1 MTGGVRF
8 LSLLKAD
15 RGAMLPVICIFL
27 AISLTVIIIFCN
39 FEALEQLTSTNM
51 KLFRLSVILMGLAL
65 SATMM
70 AQGIIRHKTPVTL
83 SSTKRQT
90 VQPAASPAKQQAVA
104 QLIGNMVHVQGG
116 TFTMGRTS
124 SKAYWCDD
132 SDQPAHQV
140 TVGSFYI
147 CKYEVTQKLW
157 KAFMGN
163 NPSWTKADNMPVEWV
178 NWVTAQ
184 KFISKLNAFSG
195 KKFRLPTEAE
205 WEYAARGGNR
215 SHNYLYSGS
224 DDINAVA
231 WWKDNSG
238 DKLHPVGTKRP
249 NELGLYD
256 MTGNVYEWCSDW
268 QAPYQSGAQT
278 NPKGPQTGDWR
289 VMRGGNQ
296 SSSESESGVMTRSQ
310 CMPDIATCC
319 GLRLVCD
326 RL

>member
-1 MTGGVRF
+1 
-8 LSLLKAD
+8 
-15 RGAMLPVICIFL
+15 
-27 AISLTVIIIFCN
+27 
-39 FEALEQLTSTNM
+39 M

-70 AQGIIRHKTPVTL
+70 AQGIIRHKTPVTP

-90 VQPAASPAKQQAVA
+90 AQPAASPAKQQAVA

-157 KAFMGN
+157 KAFMGS

-184 KFISKLNAFSG
+184 KFILSST
-195 KKFRLPTEAE
+195 PS
-205 WEYAARGGNR
+205 AARSFVCPPRRNGSMPLVAATARTTIYTAAATTSTPWLGGKT
-215 SHNYLYSGS
+215 
-224 DDINAVA
+224 I
-231 WWKDNSG
+231 
-238 DKLHPVGTKRP
+238 VGTSCTP
-249 NELGLYD
+249 
-256 MTGNVYEWCSDW
+256 W
-268 QAPYQSGAQT
+268 APSVPT
-278 NPKGPQTGDWR
+278 NWAST
-289 VMRGGNQ
+289 
-296 SSSESESGVMTRSQ
+296 T
-310 CMPDIATCC
+310 
-319 GLRLVCD
+319 
-326 RL
+326 

>member
-1 MTGGVRF
+1 
-8 LSLLKAD
+8 
-15 RGAMLPVICIFL
+15 
-27 AISLTVIIIFCN
+27 
-39 FEALEQLTSTNM
+39 
-51 KLFRLSVILMGLAL
+51 MGLAL

-70 AQGIIRHKTPVTL
+70 AQGIIRHKTPVTP

-90 VQPAASPAKQQAVA
+90 AQPAASPAKQQAVA

-157 KAFMGN
+157 KAFMGS

-184 KFISKLNAFSG
+184 KFIHKLNAFSG

-268 QAPYQSGAQT
+268 QEPYQSGAQT

-296 SSSESESGVMTRSQ
+296 SSSDSESGVMTRSQ

>member
-1 MTGGVRF
+1 
-8 LSLLKAD
+8 
-15 RGAMLPVICIFL
+15 
-27 AISLTVIIIFCN
+27 
-39 FEALEQLTSTNM
+39 M

-70 AQGIIRHKTPVTL
+70 AQGIIRHKTPVTS
-83 SSTKRQT
+83 SSTKRQSA
-90 VQPAASPAKQQAVA
+90 QPAASPAKQQAVA

-116 TFTMGRTS
+116 TFTMGCTS

-157 KAFMGN
+157 KAFMGS

-184 KFISKLNAFSG
+184 KFIRKLNAFSG

-268 QAPYQSGAQT
+268 QEPYQSGAQT

-296 SSSESESGVMTRSQ
+296 SSSDSESGVMTRSQ
-310 CMPDIATCC
+310 CLPDIATCC

>member
-1 MTGGVRF
+1 
-8 LSLLKAD
+8 
-15 RGAMLPVICIFL
+15 
-27 AISLTVIIIFCN
+27 
-39 FEALEQLTSTNM
+39 M

-70 AQGIIRHKTPVTL
+70 AQGIIRHKTPVTP

-90 VQPAASPAKQQAVA
+90 AQPAASPAKQQAVA

-116 TFTMGRTS
+116 TFAMGRTS

-132 SDQPAHQV
+132 SDKPAHQV

-157 KAFMGN
+157 KAFMGS

-184 KFISKLNAFSG
+184 KFIRKLNAFSG

-231 WWKDNSG
+231 WWQDNSG

-268 QAPYQSGAQT
+268 QEPYTSGAQT
-278 NPKGPQTGDWR
+278 NPKGPQTGSWR

-296 SSSESESGVMTRSQ
+296 SSSDSECGVMTRSQ

>member
-1 MTGGVRF
+1 
-8 LSLLKAD
+8 
-15 RGAMLPVICIFL
+15 MLPVICIFL

-51 KLFRLSVILMGLAL
+51 KLFRLSIILMGLAL

-70 AQGIIRHKTPVTL
+70 AQGIIRHKTPVTP

-90 VQPAASPAKQQAVA
+90 AQPAASPAKQQAVA

-157 KAFMGN
+157 KAFMGS

-184 KFISKLNAFSG
+184 KFIHKLNAFSG

-268 QAPYQSGAQT
+268 QAPYTSGAQT
-278 NPKGPQTGDWR
+278 NPKGPQTGSWR

-296 SSSESESGVMTRSQ
+296 SSSDSECGVMTRSQ
-310 CMPDIATCC
+310 CLPDIATCC

>member
-1 MTGGVRF
+1 
-8 LSLLKAD
+8 
-15 RGAMLPVICIFL
+15 
-27 AISLTVIIIFCN
+27 
-39 FEALEQLTSTNM
+39 M

-70 AQGIIRHKTPVTL
+70 AQGIIRHKTPVTP

-90 VQPAASPAKQQAVA
+90 AQPAASPAKQQAVA

-116 TFTMGRTS
+116 TFTMGGTS

-184 KFISKLNAFSG
+184 KFIRKLNAFSG

>member
-1 MTGGVRF
+1 
-8 LSLLKAD
+8 
-15 RGAMLPVICIFL
+15 
-27 AISLTVIIIFCN
+27 
-39 FEALEQLTSTNM
+39 M

-70 AQGIIRHKTPVTL
+70 AQGIIRHKTPVTP
-83 SSTKRQT
+83 SSTKRQSA
-90 VQPAASPAKQQAVA
+90 QPAASPAKQQAVA
-104 QLIGNMVHVQGG
+104 QLIGNMVYVQGG

-184 KFISKLNAFSG
+184 KFIHKLNAFSG

>member
-1 MTGGVRF
+1 
-8 LSLLKAD
+8 
-15 RGAMLPVICIFL
+15 
-27 AISLTVIIIFCN
+27 
-39 FEALEQLTSTNM
+39 M
-51 KLFRLSVILMGLAL
+51 KLFRLSIILMGLAL

-70 AQGIIRHKTPVTL
+70 AQGIIRHKTPVTP

-90 VQPAASPAKQQAVA
+90 AQPAASPAKQQAVA

-157 KAFMGN
+157 KAFMGS

-256 MTGNVYEWCSDW
+256 MTGNAYEWCSDW
-268 QAPYQSGAQT
+268 QEPYQSGAQT
-278 NPKGPQTGDWR
+278 NPKGPQTGDWK

-296 SSSESESGVMTRSQ
+296 SSSDSESGVMPRSQ

>member
-1 MTGGVRF
+1 
-8 LSLLKAD
+8 
-15 RGAMLPVICIFL
+15 
-27 AISLTVIIIFCN
+27 
-39 FEALEQLTSTNM
+39 M

-70 AQGIIRHKTPVTL
+70 AQGIIRHKPPVTP
-83 SSTKRQT
+83 SSTKRQS

-104 QLIGNMVHVQGG
+104 QLIGNMVYVQGG

-184 KFISKLNAFSG
+184 KFIRKLNAFSG

-256 MTGNVYEWCSDW
+256 MTGNAYEWCSDW
-268 QAPYQSGAQT
+268 QEPYQSGAQT
-278 NPKGPQTGDWR
+278 NPKGPQTGDWK

>member
-1 MTGGVRF
+1 
-8 LSLLKAD
+8 
-15 RGAMLPVICIFL
+15 
-27 AISLTVIIIFCN
+27 
-39 FEALEQLTSTNM
+39 M
-51 KLFRLSVILMGLAL
+51 KLFRLSIILMGLAL

-70 AQGIIRHKTPVTL
+70 AQGIIRHKTPVTP

-90 VQPAASPAKQQAVA
+90 AQPAASPAKQQAVA

-116 TFTMGRTS
+116 TFTMGLTS

-157 KAFMGN
+157 KAFMGS

-184 KFISKLNAFSG
+184 KFIRKLNAFSG

-256 MTGNVYEWCSDW
+256 MTGNAYEWCSDW
-268 QAPYQSGAQT
+268 QEPYQSGAQT
-278 NPKGPQTGDWR
+278 NPKGPQTGRWR

-296 SSSESESGVMTRSQ
+296 SSSDSESGVMTRSQ

>member
-1 MTGGVRF
+1 
-8 LSLLKAD
+8 
-15 RGAMLPVICIFL
+15 
-27 AISLTVIIIFCN
+27 
-39 FEALEQLTSTNM
+39 
-51 KLFRLSVILMGLAL
+51 MGLAL

-70 AQGIIRHKTPVTL
+70 AQGIIRHKTPVTP
-83 SSTKRQT
+83 SSTKRQSA
-90 VQPAASPAKQQAVA
+90 QPAVSPAKQQAVA

-184 KFISKLNAFSG
+184 KFIHKLNAFSG

-256 MTGNVYEWCSDW
+256 MTGNAYEWCSDW
-268 QAPYQSGAQT
+268 QEPYQSGAQT

>member
-1 MTGGVRF
+1 
-8 LSLLKAD
+8 
-15 RGAMLPVICIFL
+15 
-27 AISLTVIIIFCN
+27 
-39 FEALEQLTSTNM
+39 M

-70 AQGIIRHKTPVTL
+70 AQGIIRHKTPVTP
-83 SSTKRQT
+83 SSTKRQSA
-90 VQPAASPAKQQAVA
+90 QPAASPAKQQAVA
-104 QLIGNMVHVQGG
+104 QLIGNMVYVQGG

-132 SDQPAHQV
+132 SDQPVHQV

-184 KFISKLNAFSG
+184 KFIRKLNAFSG

-256 MTGNVYEWCSDW
+256 MTGNAYEWCSDW
-268 QAPYQSGAQT
+268 QEPYQSGAQT
-278 NPKGPQTGDWR
+278 NPKGPQTGDWK

>member
-1 MTGGVRF
+1 
-8 LSLLKAD
+8 
-15 RGAMLPVICIFL
+15 
-27 AISLTVIIIFCN
+27 
-39 FEALEQLTSTNM
+39 M

-70 AQGIIRHKTPVTL
+70 AQGIIRHKTPVTP

-90 VQPAASPAKQQAVA
+90 AQPAASPAKQQAVA
-104 QLIGNMVHVQGG
+104 QLIGNMVYVQGG

-184 KFISKLNAFSG
+184 KFIRKLNAFSG

-256 MTGNVYEWCSDW
+256 MTGNAYEWCSDW
-268 QAPYQSGAQT
+268 QEPYQSGAQT

>member
-1 MTGGVRF
+1 
-8 LSLLKAD
+8 
-15 RGAMLPVICIFL
+15 
-27 AISLTVIIIFCN
+27 
-39 FEALEQLTSTNM
+39 M

-70 AQGIIRHKTPVTL
+70 AQGIIRHKTPVTP
-83 SSTKRQT
+83 SSTKRQSA
-90 VQPAASPAKQQAVA
+90 QPAASPAKQQAVA
-104 QLIGNMVHVQGG
+104 QLIGNMVYVQGG

-184 KFISKLNAFSG
+184 KFIRKLNAFSG

-256 MTGNVYEWCSDW
+256 MTGNAYEWCSDW
-268 QAPYQSGAQT
+268 QEPYQSGAQT

>member
-1 MTGGVRF
+1 
-8 LSLLKAD
+8 
-15 RGAMLPVICIFL
+15 
-27 AISLTVIIIFCN
+27 
-39 FEALEQLTSTNM
+39 M

-70 AQGIIRHKTPVTL
+70 AQGIIRHKTPVTP
-83 SSTKRQT
+83 SSTKRQSA
-90 VQPAASPAKQQAVA
+90 QPAASPAKQQAVA

-132 SDQPAHQV
+132 SDKPAHQV

-157 KAFMGN
+157 KAFMGS
-163 NPSWTKADNMPVEWV
+163 NPSWTKGDNMPVEWV

-184 KFISKLNAFSG
+184 KFIRKLNAFSG

-231 WWKDNSG
+231 WWQDNSG

-249 NELGLYD
+249 NELAS
-256 MTGNVYEWCSDW
+256 T
-268 QAPYQSGAQT
+268 T
-278 NPKGPQTGDWR
+278 
-289 VMRGGNQ
+289 
-296 SSSESESGVMTRSQ
+296 
-310 CMPDIATCC
+310 
-319 GLRLVCD
+319 
-326 RL
+326 

>member
-1 MTGGVRF
+1 
-8 LSLLKAD
+8 
-15 RGAMLPVICIFL
+15 
-27 AISLTVIIIFCN
+27 
-39 FEALEQLTSTNM
+39 M

-70 AQGIIRHKTPVTL
+70 AQGIIRHKTPVTP
-83 SSTKRQT
+83 SSTKRQSA
-90 VQPAASPAKQQAVA
+90 QPAASPAKQQAVA
-104 QLIGNMVHVQGG
+104 QLIGNMVYVQGG

-184 KFISKLNAFSG
+184 KFIRKLNAFSG

-231 WWKDNSG
+231 WWQDNSG

-268 QAPYQSGAQT
+268 QAPYTSGAQT
-278 NPKGPQTGDWR
+278 NPKGPQTGSWR

-296 SSSESESGVMTRSQ
+296 SSSDSECGVMTRSQ
-310 CMPDIATCC
+310 CLPDIATCC

>member
-1 MTGGVRF
+1 
-8 LSLLKAD
+8 
-15 RGAMLPVICIFL
+15 
-27 AISLTVIIIFCN
+27 
-39 FEALEQLTSTNM
+39 
-51 KLFRLSVILMGLAL
+51 MGLAL

-70 AQGIIRHKTPVTL
+70 AQGIIRHKPPVTS
-83 SSTKRQT
+83 SSTKRQSA
-90 VQPAASPAKQQAVA
+90 QPAASPAKQQAVA

-116 TFTMGRTS
+116 TVTMGRTS

-157 KAFMGN
+157 KVFMGS

-184 KFISKLNAFSG
+184 KFIRKLNAFSG

-256 MTGNVYEWCSDW
+256 MTGNAYEWCSDW
-268 QAPYQSGAQT
+268 QEPYQSGAQT
-278 NPKGPQTGDWR
+278 NPKGPQTGDWK

>member
-1 MTGGVRF
+1 
-8 LSLLKAD
+8 
-15 RGAMLPVICIFL
+15 
-27 AISLTVIIIFCN
+27 
-39 FEALEQLTSTNM
+39 
-51 KLFRLSVILMGLAL
+51 MGLAL

-70 AQGIIRHKTPVTL
+70 AQGIIRHKTPVTP
-83 SSTKRQT
+83 SSTKRQSA
-90 VQPAASPAKQQAVA
+90 QPAASPAKQQAVA

-184 KFISKLNAFSG
+184 KFIHKLNAFSG

-256 MTGNVYEWCSDW
+256 MTGNAYEWCSDW
-268 QAPYQSGAQT
+268 QEPYQSGAQT
-278 NPKGPQTGDWR
+278 NPKGPQTGRCR
-289 VMRGGNQ
+289 VKRGGNQ
-296 SSSESESGVMTRSQ
+296 SSSDSESGVMTRSQ
-310 CMPDIATCC
+310 CMPDIAACC

>member
-1 MTGGVRF
+1 
-8 LSLLKAD
+8 
-15 RGAMLPVICIFL
+15 
-27 AISLTVIIIFCN
+27 
-39 FEALEQLTSTNM
+39 M

-70 AQGIIRHKTPVTL
+70 AQGIIRHKTPVTP
-83 SSTKRQT
+83 SSTKRQSA
-90 VQPAASPAKQQAVA
+90 QPAASPAKQQAVA
-104 QLIGNMVHVQGG
+104 QLIGNMVYVQGG

-184 KFISKLNAFSG
+184 KFIRKLNAFSG

-268 QAPYQSGAQT
+268 QEPYQSGAQT

>member
-1 MTGGVRF
+1 
-8 LSLLKAD
+8 
-15 RGAMLPVICIFL
+15 
-27 AISLTVIIIFCN
+27 
-39 FEALEQLTSTNM
+39 
-51 KLFRLSVILMGLAL
+51 MGLAL

-70 AQGIIRHKTPVTL
+70 AQGIIRHKTPVTP
-83 SSTKRQT
+83 SSTKRQSA
-90 VQPAASPAKQQAVA
+90 QPAASPAKQQAVA

-268 QAPYQSGAQT
+268 QEPYQSGAQT
-278 NPKGPQTGDWR
+278 NPKGPQTGRCR
-289 VMRGGNQ
+289 VKRGGNQ
-296 SSSESESGVMTRSQ
+296 SSSDSESGVMTRSQ
-310 CMPDIATCC
+310 CLPDIATCC

>member
-1 MTGGVRF
+1 
-8 LSLLKAD
+8 
-15 RGAMLPVICIFL
+15 
-27 AISLTVIIIFCN
+27 
-39 FEALEQLTSTNM
+39 M

-70 AQGIIRHKTPVTL
+70 AQGIIRHKTPVTP

-90 VQPAASPAKQQAVA
+90 AQPAASPAKQQVVA

-116 TFTMGRTS
+116 TFTMGGTS

-132 SDQPAHQV
+132 SDKPAHQV

-157 KAFMGN
+157 KAFMGS

-184 KFISKLNAFSG
+184 KFIRKLNAFSG

-224 DDINAVA
+224 DDINEVA
-231 WWKDNSG
+231 WWQDNSG

-268 QAPYQSGAQT
+268 QAPYTSGAQT
-278 NPKGPQTGDWR
+278 NPKGPQTGSWR

-296 SSSESESGVMTRSQ
+296 SSSDSECGVMTRSQ

>member
-1 MTGGVRF
+1 
-8 LSLLKAD
+8 
-15 RGAMLPVICIFL
+15 
-27 AISLTVIIIFCN
+27 
-39 FEALEQLTSTNM
+39 
-51 KLFRLSVILMGLAL
+51 MGLAL

-70 AQGIIRHKTPVTL
+70 AQGIIRHKTPVTP
-83 SSTKRQT
+83 SSTKRQSA
-90 VQPAASPAKQQAVA
+90 QPAASPAKQQAVA

-124 SKAYWCDD
+124 SKADWCDD
-132 SDQPAHQV
+132 SDKPAHQV

-184 KFISKLNAFSG
+184 KFIRKLNAFSG

-231 WWKDNSG
+231 WWQDNSG

-268 QAPYQSGAQT
+268 QAPYTSGAQT
-278 NPKGPQTGDWR
+278 NPKGPQTGSWR

-296 SSSESESGVMTRSQ
+296 SSSDSECGVMTRSQ
-310 CMPDIATCC
+310 CLPDIATCC

>member
-1 MTGGVRF
+1 
-8 LSLLKAD
+8 
-15 RGAMLPVICIFL
+15 
-27 AISLTVIIIFCN
+27 
-39 FEALEQLTSTNM
+39 M

-70 AQGIIRHKTPVTL
+70 AQGIIRHKPPVTP
-83 SSTKRQT
+83 SSTKRQSA
-90 VQPAASPAKQQAVA
+90 QPAASPAKQQAVA
-104 QLIGNMVHVQGG
+104 QLIGNMVYVQGG

-184 KFISKLNAFSG
+184 KFIRKLNAFSG

-256 MTGNVYEWCSDW
+256 MTGNAYEWCSDW
-268 QAPYQSGAQT
+268 QEPYQSGAQT
-278 NPKGPQTGDWR
+278 NPKGPQTGDWK

>member
-1 MTGGVRF
+1 
-8 LSLLKAD
+8 
-15 RGAMLPVICIFL
+15 
-27 AISLTVIIIFCN
+27 
-39 FEALEQLTSTNM
+39 M

-70 AQGIIRHKTPVTL
+70 AQGIIRHKTPVTP

-90 VQPAASPAKQQAVA
+90 AQPAASPAKQQAVA
-104 QLIGNMVHVQGG
+104 QLIGNMVYVQGG

-184 KFISKLNAFSG
+184 KFIRKLNAFSG

-256 MTGNVYEWCSDW
+256 MTGNAYEWCSDW
-268 QAPYQSGAQT
+268 QEPYQSGAQT
-278 NPKGPQTGDWR
+278 NPKGPQTGDWK

>member
-1 MTGGVRF
+1 
-8 LSLLKAD
+8 
-15 RGAMLPVICIFL
+15 
-27 AISLTVIIIFCN
+27 
-39 FEALEQLTSTNM
+39 M

-70 AQGIIRHKTPVTL
+70 AQGIIRHKTPVTP

-90 VQPAASPAKQQAVA
+90 AQPAASPAKQQAVA

-116 TFTMGRTS
+116 TFTMGCTS

-132 SDQPAHQV
+132 SDKPAHQV

-157 KAFMGN
+157 KAFMGS
-163 NPSWTKADNMPVEWV
+163 NPSWTKGDNMPVAWV

-184 KFISKLNAFSG
+184 KFIRKLNAFSG

-231 WWKDNSG
+231 WWQDNSG

-256 MTGNVYEWCSDW
+256 MTGNIYEWCSDW
-268 QAPYQSGAQT
+268 QAPYTSGAQT
-278 NPKGPQTGDWR
+278 NPKGPQTGSWR

-296 SSSESESGVMTRSQ
+296 SSSDSECGVMTRSQ
-310 CMPDIATCC
+310 CLPDIATCC

>member
-1 MTGGVRF
+1 
-8 LSLLKAD
+8 
-15 RGAMLPVICIFL
+15 
-27 AISLTVIIIFCN
+27 
-39 FEALEQLTSTNM
+39 M

-70 AQGIIRHKTPVTL
+70 AQGIIRHKTPVTP

-90 VQPAASPAKQQAVA
+90 AQPAASPAKQQAVA

-116 TFTMGRTS
+116 TFAMGRTS

-132 SDQPAHQV
+132 SDKPAHQV

-157 KAFMGN
+157 KAFMGS

-184 KFISKLNAFSG
+184 KFIRKLNAFSG

-231 WWKDNSG
+231 WWQDNSG

-268 QAPYQSGAQT
+268 QAPYTSGAQT
-278 NPKGPQTGDWR
+278 NPKGPQTGSWR

-296 SSSESESGVMTRSQ
+296 SSSDSECGVMTRSQ
-310 CMPDIATCC
+310 CLPDIATCC

>member
-1 MTGGVRF
+1 
-8 LSLLKAD
+8 
-15 RGAMLPVICIFL
+15 
-27 AISLTVIIIFCN
+27 
-39 FEALEQLTSTNM
+39 M

-70 AQGIIRHKTPVTL
+70 AQGIIRHKTPVTP
-83 SSTKRQT
+83 SSTKRQSA
-90 VQPAASPAKQQAVA
+90 QPAASPAKQQAVA
-104 QLIGNMVHVQGG
+104 QLIGNMVYVQGG
-116 TFTMGRTS
+116 TFIMGRTS

-184 KFISKLNAFSG
+184 KFIRKLNAFSG

-256 MTGNVYEWCSDW
+256 MTGNAYEWCSDW
-268 QAPYQSGAQT
+268 QEPYQSGAQT
-278 NPKGPQTGDWR
+278 NPKGPQTGDWK

>member
-1 MTGGVRF
+1 
-8 LSLLKAD
+8 
-15 RGAMLPVICIFL
+15 
-27 AISLTVIIIFCN
+27 
-39 FEALEQLTSTNM
+39 M

-70 AQGIIRHKTPVTL
+70 AQGIIRHKTPVTP
-83 SSTKRQT
+83 SSTKRQSA
-90 VQPAASPAKQQAVA
+90 QPAASPAKQQAVA
-104 QLIGNMVHVQGG
+104 QLIGNMVYVQGG

-184 KFISKLNAFSG
+184 KFIHKLNAFSG

-268 QAPYQSGAQT
+268 QEPYQSGAQT
-278 NPKGPQTGDWR
+278 NPKGPQTGRSR

-296 SSSESESGVMTRSQ
+296 SSSESDSGVMTRSQ
-310 CMPDIATCC
+310 CLPDIATCC

>member
-1 MTGGVRF
+1 
-8 LSLLKAD
+8 
-15 RGAMLPVICIFL
+15 
-27 AISLTVIIIFCN
+27 
-39 FEALEQLTSTNM
+39 
-51 KLFRLSVILMGLAL
+51 MGLAL

-70 AQGIIRHKTPVTL
+70 AQGIIRHKTPVTP
-83 SSTKRQT
+83 SSTKRQSA
-90 VQPAASPAKQQAVA
+90 QPAASPAKQQAVA

-157 KAFMGN
+157 KVFMGS

-268 QAPYQSGAQT
+268 QEPYTSGAQT
-278 NPKGPQTGDWR
+278 NPKGPQTGRSR

-296 SSSESESGVMTRSQ
+296 SSSDSESGVMTRSQ
-310 CMPDIATCC
+310 CLPDIATCC

>member
-1 MTGGVRF
+1 
-8 LSLLKAD
+8 
-15 RGAMLPVICIFL
+15 
-27 AISLTVIIIFCN
+27 
-39 FEALEQLTSTNM
+39 M

-70 AQGIIRHKTPVTL
+70 AQGIIRHKTPVTP
-83 SSTKRQT
+83 SSTKRQSA
-90 VQPAASPAKQQAVA
+90 QPAASPAKQQAVA
-104 QLIGNMVHVQGG
+104 QLIGNMVYVQGG

-184 KFISKLNAFSG
+184 KFIRKLNAFSG

-256 MTGNVYEWCSDW
+256 MTGNAYEWCSDW
-268 QAPYQSGAQT
+268 QEPYQSGAQT
-278 NPKGPQTGDWR
+278 NPKGPQTGDWK

>member
-1 MTGGVRF
+1 
-8 LSLLKAD
+8 
-15 RGAMLPVICIFL
+15 
-27 AISLTVIIIFCN
+27 
-39 FEALEQLTSTNM
+39 M

-70 AQGIIRHKTPVTL
+70 AQGIIRHKTPVTP

-90 VQPAASPAKQQAVA
+90 AQPAVSPAKQQVVA
-104 QLIGNMVHVQGG
+104 QLIRNMVHVQGC

-157 KAFMGN
+157 KAFMGS

-184 KFISKLNAFSG
+184 KFIHKLNAFSG

-268 QAPYQSGAQT
+268 QEPYQSGAQT
-278 NPKGPQTGDWR
+278 NPKGPQTGSWR

-296 SSSESESGVMTRSQ
+296 SSSDSESGVMTRSQ

>member
-1 MTGGVRF
+1 
-8 LSLLKAD
+8 
-15 RGAMLPVICIFL
+15 
-27 AISLTVIIIFCN
+27 
-39 FEALEQLTSTNM
+39 M

-70 AQGIIRHKTPVTL
+70 AQGIIRHKTPVTP
-83 SSTKRQT
+83 SSTKRQSA
-90 VQPAASPAKQQAVA
+90 QPAASPAKQQAVA
-104 QLIGNMVHVQGG
+104 QLIGNMVYVQGG

-178 NWVTAQ
+178 NGVTAQ
-184 KFISKLNAFSG
+184 KFIRKLNAFSG

-256 MTGNVYEWCSDW
+256 MTGNAYEWCSDW
-268 QAPYQSGAQT
+268 QEPYQSGAQT
-278 NPKGPQTGDWR
+278 NPKGPQTGDWK